1 MTKLRL
7 FFLLCLAGL
16 SLFWALSQSRV
27 YGIEN
32 PQLTGNPAA
41 GKLVFHAS
49 GCAGCHRAPNSTQD
63 DQMILAG
70 GQKFQSP
77 FGTFVAPNISMDP
90 DFGIGSWTFEQFVI
104 AVRDGVSPKGDHYYP
119 AFPYNSYHYMTDQDI
134 ADLWAFWQSLP
145 HSDRTND
152 THDLTLIAQWRRPL
166 GFWKMLY
173 FPTKWQAAPTL
184 SDVEARGHYLVQAL
198 GHCAECHTPR
208 DIFGGLQV
216 SEWMQGAPNPSGKG
230 VIPAITREKLK
241 WSADDIA
248 AYLKSGFTPE
258 YDVAGGKMAEVIEN
272 LAHLPNED
280 LNAIG
285 AYLTSIK

>member
-1 MTKLRL
+1 
-7 FFLLCLAGL
+7 
-16 SLFWALSQSRV
+16 
-27 YGIEN
+27 
-32 PQLTGNPAA
+32 
-41 GKLVFHAS
+41 
-49 GCAGCHRAPNSTQD
+49 
-63 DQMILAG
+63 
-70 GQKFQSP
+70 
-77 FGTFVAPNISMDP
+77 
-90 DFGIGSWTFEQFVI
+90 
-104 AVRDGVSPKGDHYYP
+104 
-119 AFPYNSYHYMTDQDI
+119 
-134 ADLWAFWQSLP
+134 
-145 HSDRTND
+145 
-152 THDLTLIAQWRRPL
+152 
-166 GFWKMLY
+166 MLY

-272 LAHLPNED
+272 LAHLPIED
-280 LNAIG
+280 LNTIG
-285 AYLTSIK
+285 VYLTSIK